1 MDRSFPCSNV
11 RRCAIIVPGAVVDH
25 VRRVVIGLG
34 SNIGDRRAN
43 LDEAVSRL
51 RSIRALHVLRRSPVY
66 ETPPAGG
73 PPQSDYLNAAVLVV
87 TSLDAREILDHA
99 LTIERD
105 LGRVRSAETHWG
117 PRTIDLDLLW
127 IEGEAVAEEGL
138 TVPHPR
144 LAERAFAVRP
154 LLDVAP
160 DAVDF
165 RTGVAYA
172 TLPAASAALVKVA
185 EGSR

>member
-1 MDRSFPCSNV
+1 M
-11 RRCAIIVPGAVVDH
+11 DH

-34 SNIGDRRAN
+34 SNVGDRLAN
-43 LDEAVSRL
+43 LDAAVASL
-51 RSIRALHVLRRSPVY
+51 RADRALHVLRRSPVY
-66 ETPPAGG
+66 ETPPEGG
-73 PPQSDYLNAAVLVV
+73 PPQGDYLNAAVLVV
-87 TSLDAREILDHA
+87 TSLGAREILDRTLAVEH
-99 LTIERD
+99 T
-105 LGRVRSAETHWG
+105 LGRVRSAETRWG
-117 PRTIDLDLLW
+117 PRTIDLDVLW
-127 IEGEAVAEEGL
+127 IEGEAVNEDSV

-172 TLPAASAALVKVA
+172 TLPVASAALTKVA
-185 EGSR
+185 ESTR

>member
-1 MDRSFPCSNV
+1 M
-11 RRCAIIVPGAVVDH
+11 DH

-34 SNIGDRRAN
+34 SNVGDRLAH
-43 LDEAVSRL
+43 LDAAVARL
-51 RSIRALHVLRRSPVY
+51 RADRALHVLRRSPVY

-73 PPQSDYLNAAVLVV
+73 PPQGDYLNAAVLVV
-87 TSLDAREILDHA
+87 TALGAREILDRTLA
-99 LTIERD
+99 VEES
-105 LGRVRSAETHWG
+105 LGRVRSAETRWG

-127 IEGEAVAEEGL
+127 IEGEAVSEDAL

-144 LAERAFAVRP
+144 LSERAFAVRP

-165 RTGVAYA
+165 RTGTAYA
-172 TLPAASAALVKVA
+172 TLPAAGEALAKVA
-185 EGSR
+185 ESSR